1 MRSRIRKN
9 DFVVV
14 TTGKDAGKKGRVIK
28 VFPKEG
34 RALVEGINFVK
45 KHSRPRQVDR
55 RGGIIQK
62 EMPVS
67 IANLMLFC
75 LKCEKGVRIG
85 MRVTD
90 SGQRIR
96 ICRSCG
102 SEIEVT

>member
-9 DFVVV
+9 DFVIV

-28 VFPKEG
+28 VFPDSG

-55 RGGIIQK
+55 RGGIIQMEK
-62 EMPVS
+62 PISV
-67 IANLMLFC
+67 ANLMLFC

-85 MRVTD
+85 VRVMD
-90 SGQRIR
+90 NGERIR
-96 ICRSCG
+96 VCRSCG
-102 SEIEVT
+102 NEIEVS